1 MSSSKGTAKQA
12 SSMPVKILKG
22 ALIGSVLS
30 IVLILIY
37 AVALMQGWL
46 DEASMPVVNSVIK
59 ALCAAAAAL
68 LAIRG
73 CGRRKWIIGAI
84 TGAVYIVMAFVVFS
98 ILSGQVSFSVAVLS
112 DLLLGVLA
120 GMLTAMLS
128 GLFR

>member
-1 MSSSKGTAKQA
+1 
-12 SSMPVKILKG
+12 MPVKILKG
-22 ALIGSVLS
+22 ALIASVLS

-73 CGRRKWIIGAI
+73 CGRKKWIIGAI